1 MTSRAMSKLS
11 ACFLVLMMAL
21 AALVVLPGA
30 NEGQAP
36 GTNDIY
42 VPVVESKYSLP
53 VPEATVTLTNV
64 HTGEVLTAQYSSGPY
79 FVVHSAPSGYFRVDV
94 TADNYYDSR
103 GEVHIRFNGLTSN
116 STSPITLGAF
126 PTKEWT
132 WNVTVSPVIQNA
144 LVGFYN
150 PVKREIVAQ
159 GKTNA
164 DGWVAVDMFDTSS
177 LGTYYLIVQASGFQT
192 YYESVVVDSD
202 NPAKSVTLT
211 AAKQVT
217 GFVNTASGLAQNVV
231 AYLLDTDPSVPWI
244 ARLLKSEKQTGFFR
258 FDAVV
263 GHSYILCVDADAA
276 SANITTVT
284 VTPTTPAMSIALA
297 AQTQRTDNMN
307 IAYGPDYTS
316 FVLSLSTTWSF
327 DDAFPGLN
335 YSDIG
340 SLRMQIDLNGNADG
354 IVDADEATDFQLM
367 MMAYGAQD
375 VTSARLLVVNK
386 TTSSLRGIYVANDA
400 LTTFDLGSTEGSVTL
415 KTGIAYSYSCGYTV
429 YTPPGEDPLPVTS
442 PIYAMSFTAKY
453 DSPATNRVYT
463 INLMPDYELVQ
474 NSSADSKVF
483 VGGYLTVTIDPDN
496 GSGSIEL
503 GLTVEKSMKASAGA
517 ALNSSPSSY
526 AVMEDK
532 NVSMYIVRVGANVTF
547 NGSSSDDP
555 NGNPLTYVWDFGDG
569 SGPVTTLNE
578 TIVYNYTAAAE
589 LLTVNLTVRDVTGNP
604 ALDNWT
610 TIKVRCDALEP
621 APVITVKNRTI
632 TNSSI
637 SLNQRETVTFNATS
651 STDDAVT
658 AGDGLGMIG
667 YVEFDYGDGNS
678 SGRISWDEDQQNV
691 THSYERAGTFT
702 LVLNVTDVVG
712 HWKNITMAVK
722 VNDTTA
728 PVASFTVKNADKN
741 WSTTLIENNTLVFDA
756 NATRDNLNNNTQ
768 LNYSWYFGDG
778 TWLNKTGA
786 DRGWNVTHQFH
797 RIGPVTVTL
806 NVSDVAGNYHKY
818 PKTITIASSPR
829 PDMRITG
836 VTYEPAIFTE
846 GKSGFIVVNMTNMGA
861 ANATNIVVTFY
872 IVKPDGT
879 QEQIGLPWTQILN
892 GTDRVDTVLVGGKV
906 QVRFPWTFD
915 NKGTYKIKVNVTA
928 ANQLKEN
935 TFTVSSAH
943 ALEVKEASWKKAA
956 LWGGVIAVIVLV
968 PLLLYLRGRWSRR
981 ERKGPR
987 REKKEKGEEEEL

>member
-1 MTSRAMSKLS
+1 
-11 ACFLVLMMAL
+11 MAL

-30 NEGQAP
+30 NEGQTP

-53 VPEATVTLTNV
+53 VPEAKVTLTNV

-79 FVVHSAPSGYFRVDV
+79 FVAYDAPSGYYRVDV
-94 TADNYYDSR
+94 TADDYYDSR
-103 GEVHIRFNGLTSN
+103 GEVQIRFKGLSSN

-164 DGWVAVDMFDTSS
+164 DGWVEVDMFDTSS

-211 AAKQVT
+211 TAKQVT
-217 GFVNTASGLAQNVV
+217 GFVNTATGLAQNVV
-231 AYLLDTDPSVPWI
+231 AYLLDSDPSVPWI

-276 SANITTVT
+276 AANITTVT
-284 VTPTTPAMSIALA
+284 VTPTTPAMSITLP
-297 AQTQRTDNMN
+297 AQTQRTDDVS
-307 IAYGPDYTS
+307 IAYGSDYTS
-316 FVLSLSTTWSF
+316 FVLALSTTWSY
-327 DDAFPGLN
+327 DDAFSGLN

-354 IVDADEATDFQLM
+354 VVDADEATDFQLM
-367 MMAYGAQD
+367 MMSLGARD
-375 VTSARLLVVNK
+375 VTSARLLVVND
-386 TTSSLRGIYVANDA
+386 TRIYLANDA
-400 LTTFDLGSTEGSVTL
+400 LTTFNLGSTEGSVTL
-415 KTGIAYSYSCGYTV
+415 KTGIVYSYSCGYAV

-442 PIYAMSFTAKY
+442 PIYTMAFTAKY
-453 DSPATNRVYT
+453 DSPAIDRVYT
-463 INLMPDYELVQ
+463 IDLMPDFELVQ
-474 NSSADSKVF
+474 NSSADPDVF

-496 GSGSIEL
+496 GSGSIDL
-503 GLTVEKSMKASAGA
+503 GLTVQESMKASAGA
-517 ALNSSPSSY
+517 AVNSSESSHT
-526 AVMEDK
+526 VMEDK
-532 NVSMYIVRVGANVTF
+532 NVSMYIVKVGANVTF
-547 NGSSSDDP
+547 NGSASEDP

-569 SGPVTTLNE
+569 SGPVTTMNE
-578 TIVYNYTAAAE
+578 TIVHNYTAAAE

-604 ALDNWT
+604 ALENWT
-610 TIKVRCDALEP
+610 TIKVRCDGLDP
-621 APVITVKNRTI
+621 VPVITVKNRTV
-632 TNSSI
+632 TDNSI

-651 STDDAVT
+651 SADDAVS
-658 AGDGLGMIG
+658 AGDELGVIDH
-667 YVEFDYGDGNS
+667 VEFDYGDGNS

-712 HWKNITMAVK
+712 HWKNTTMTVN
-722 VNDTTA
+722 VNDTTQ
-728 PVASFTVKNADKN
+728 PVGSFTVKNADKN
-741 WSTTLIENNTLVFDA
+741 WSTTLVENNTLVFDA
-756 NATRDNLNNNTQ
+756 NATKDNLNNNTQ

-778 TWLNKTGA
+778 TWLNVTGA
-786 DRGWNVTHQFH
+786 QGGWNVTHQYH

-806 NVSDVAGNYHKY
+806 NVSDVAGNYHKL

-836 VTYEPAIFTE
+836 VTYEPLSFTE
-846 GKSGFIVVNMTNMGA
+846 GQSGYIVVNMTNMGS
-861 ANATNIVVTFY
+861 ANATNIAVTFY
-872 IVKPDGT
+872 IIKSDGT

-892 GTDRVDTVLVGGKV
+892 GTSQVDTVLVGGTV
-906 QVRFPWTFD
+906 QVKFPWTFD

-928 ANQLKEN
+928 TNQLKEN
-935 TFTVSSAH
+935 TYTVSDAK
-943 ALEVKEASWKKAA
+943 ALEVKEASWKKMA

-981 ERKGPR
+981 EKKGPR
-987 REKKEKGEEEEL
+987 REKKEKGGEEEL